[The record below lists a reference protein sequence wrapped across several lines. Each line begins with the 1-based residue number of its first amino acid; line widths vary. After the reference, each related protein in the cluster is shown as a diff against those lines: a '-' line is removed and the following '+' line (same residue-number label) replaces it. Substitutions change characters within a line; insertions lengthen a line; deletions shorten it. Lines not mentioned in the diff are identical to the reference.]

1 VGFRSKDGWIM
12 IKVPIPFRDGSQP
25 VGHSVIESRL
35 AFLRAKQEARD
46 REFKKFLKTVL
57 KVKE

>member
-1 VGFRSKDGWIM
+1 M
-12 IKVPIPFRDGSQP
+12 IRVPIPFRDGSRP

-35 AFLRAKQEARD
+35 AYIQAKQKLRD
-46 REFKKFLKTVL
+46 REFKEFLEKVL

>member
-1 VGFRSKDGWIM
+1 M
-12 IKVPIPFRDGSQP
+12 IRVPIPFREGSQP

-35 AFLRAKQEARD
+35 AFIRAKQEARD
-46 REFKKFLKTVL
+46 REFKEFLKTIL